1 MLAYLRS
8 QHAFY
13 AAALLLLSTVGQ
25 GHAVDFPNNRIRL
38 AQNDAPAAAPVPQMP
53 VAADVHVNAIGNTTH
68 LTFALSEKVA
78 VQAFVLASP
87 DRVIV
92 DLPEINFQTDP
103 GKGKE
108 AAIPKGTLIHAFRF
122 GLFAPGK
129 SRIVIDLGGP
139 AKILKANV
147 EDGGADAPP
156 HLTIDLAPT
165 DKNTFRQ
172 AAAAALKASLP
183 AVSDD
188 TPAKPVESE
197 KPVIVLDPG
206 HGGPDSGALGL
217 DGAVEKNIVFDF
229 AEALRQKLEA
239 TGRYKVVMTRDR
251 DVFVPL
257 TERVKIAQNA
267 GAKLFVSIHA
277 DTVSDAGEVTGA
289 TVYTVSDRASDR
301 EAARVAEQENAAD
314 AAAGVQTNEDQS
326 GVNDILFDL
335 TRRET
340 RTFSHVFSRTLVNYL
355 QVTAHMNKNPERSA
369 GFVVLKAPDVPSVLL
384 ELGYLSNGNDVKCL
398 TSPDWRDRTSGKIAE
413 AIDKFFA
420 PKAASQPAGD
430 AVAAGSKD

>member
-1 MLAYLRS
+1 MSASFRFQHMLS
-8 QHAFY
+8 
-13 AAALLLLSTVGQ
+13 AAILLALSVG
-25 GHAVDFPNNRIRL
+25 GSARAGNFPNDRIKL
-38 AQNDAPAAAPVPQMP
+38 AENVAPVAAPVPSMP
-53 VAADVHVNAIGNTTH
+53 VAADARVSAVANTTH
-68 LTFALSEKVA
+68 LTFALSEKVD
-78 VQAFVLASP
+78 VQAFVLANP

-103 GKGKE
+103 TTGKAG
-108 AAIPKGTLIHAFRF
+108 AITKGTLIHAFRF

-139 AKILKANV
+139 AKILKAAV
-147 EDGGADAPP
+147 EDGSGDAPP

-165 DKNTFRQ
+165 DKNAFRQ
-172 AAAAALKASLP
+172 AAAAALKVSVPP
-183 AVSDD
+183 APAD
-188 TPAKPVESE
+188 TPPNPVESE

-206 HGGPDSGALGL
+206 HGGPDGGASGV
-217 DGAVEKNIVFDF
+217 DGAAEKTIVFDF

-239 TGRYKVVMTRDR
+239 SGRYKIVMTRDR

-257 TERVKIAQNA
+257 NERVKIARDA

-277 DTVSDAGEVTGA
+277 DTVSDAGGVTGA

-314 AAAGVQTNEDQS
+314 AAAGVQTTEDES
-326 GVNDILFDL
+326 GVHDILFDL

-355 QVTAHMNKNPERSA
+355 QVTARMNKNPERSA

-384 ELGYLSNGNDVKCL
+384 ELGYLSNDRDVKNL
-398 TSPDWRDRTSGKIAE
+398 TSPEWRDKTSSKIAE
-413 AIDKFFA
+413 AIDKFFV
-420 PKAASQPAGD
+420 PKAAAQPVGD
-430 AVAAGSKD
+430 TMAVGSKN